1 MGILFPPLSQ
11 NPSPTNHPQ
20 HDTSTQHQQTWP
32 SRLSSTLP
40 GRAQLW
46 MHPESRPQRLLSN
59 PAASTST
66 STMTL
71 SQRLLRTS
79 ALSAPARR
87 VSDTLALPSTA
98 SSLNSCSREVTS
110 PVATAL
116 VASPS
121 TVRSSPMRTSPE
133 STPSQDFSPWPTP
146 DQTPTAPSSSLP
158 PLSPAGSM
166 ASTLSSVRSLMSNPW
181 LPSRL
186 SRLPDPAAERST
198 TTRSQPSSSLVSC
211 RFAFR

>member
-1 MGILFPPLSQ
+1 MGLS
-11 NPSPTNHPQ
+11 TR
-20 HDTSTQHQQTWP
+20 TKALLKR
-32 SRLSSTLP
+32 RLSERENVYFQGPVSLP
-40 GRAQLW
+40 APPVGGDSHAGSEQSYPL
-46 MHPESRPQRLLSN
+46 RPQRLLSN

-98 SSLNSCSREVTS
+98 LSLNSCSREVTS

-121 TVRSSPMRTSPE
+121 TVRSSPE

-181 LPSRL
+181 LSSRL

-198 TTRSQPSSSLVSC
+198 TT
-211 RFAFR
+211 

>member
-1 MGILFPPLSQ
+1 MGT
-11 NPSPTNHPQ
+11 NKPSTTRYFH
-20 HDTSTQHQQTWP
+20 
-32 SRLSSTLP
+32 
-40 GRAQLW
+40 A
-46 MHPESRPQRLLSN
+46 
-59 PAASTST
+59 
-66 STMTL
+66 
-71 SQRLLRTS
+71 TS
-79 ALSAPARR
+79 ANMAIKTFFDVTWEGPVMDASGKQTSKVAEQSGRINFNLYDDVVPKTAENFRALCTGEKGFGYAGSAFHRI
-87 VSDTLALPSTA
+87 
-98 SSLNSCSREVTS
+98 SLNSCSREVTS

-166 ASTLSSVRSLMSNPW
+166 PSTLSSVRSLMSNPW
-181 LPSRL
+181 LSSRL

>member
-1 MGILFPPLSQ
+1 MGILFPPHSQ

-98 SSLNSCSREVTS
+98 LSLNSCSREVTS

-133 STPSQDFSPWPTP
+133 STPSQDFSSW
-146 DQTPTAPSSSLP
+146 P

-166 ASTLSSVRSLMSNPW
+166 ANTLSSVRSLMSNPW
-181 LPSRL
+181 LSSRP

-198 TTRSQPSSSLVSC
+198 TTSQPSSSLVSC

>member
-1 MGILFPPLSQ
+1 MGILFPPHSQ

-98 SSLNSCSREVTS
+98 LSLNSCSREVTS
-110 PVATAL
+110 PMANAGPNTNGSQFFITTVVTSWLDGKHVVFGEVADEQSLAVVKSLEATGSGSGK
-116 VASPS
+116 VNYNKK
-121 TVRSSPMRTSPE
+121 
-133 STPSQDFSPWPTP
+133 PTIVK
-146 DQTPTAPSSSLP
+146 SGVL
-158 PLSPAGSM
+158 
-166 ASTLSSVRSLMSNPW
+166 
-181 LPSRL
+181 
-186 SRLPDPAAERST
+186 
-198 TTRSQPSSSLVSC
+198 
-211 RFAFR
+211 